1 MKKSVKAEKE
11 KRRLWYS
18 VKNNWDSMKVWSS
31 GELCR
36 LDWIISGII
45 LAILFVTCI
54 QGDIRLTGNRSF
66 LMYEH
71 FWDFYEASYEQ
82 SGGYYAN
89 YLPSTFI
96 AYMIWNL
103 PLYLSGHL
111 PEAILTNSFINNM
124 WYKLLPVL
132 LYYATAHLI
141 YKIGKEVGFGEKKSR
156 LCKFAFLVFPLG
168 VFSQFIFSQYDIFT
182 VFFMIL
188 GLYFYLK
195 EDMWKFALMFGFA
208 ATFKYHAL
216 LYYLVLLLLKEKKI
230 RNLIKYTILMVLPVL
245 LEVLPNINSIHFKR
259 NVLGFGALKFVQKP
273 FAAGMFSGINLVA
286 AASAFV
292 LVWAYQRRTRDKE
305 DLFSWG
311 MFFTTAMSFAVF
323 GFSSW
328 NPQWLL
334 LMVPFL
340 ILNIF
345 INENGN
351 LLVMITNIFVL
362 ALYIFSSQNMVGEN
376 VLNCGILKYFLP
388 SQEFAVRMWD
398 VYMYH
403 NEYMLCTAMWVVLL
417 LYVVFGHPRYH
428 NRQGM
433 IISQGLIWQIRS
445 AFLFG
450 VFAYV
455 VPMGICVLA
464 MLQGKIV
471 FLDNSSQTLEP
482 DNVIMID
489 GESRVSQEI
498 IADGTEL
505 TDIRIRVWNGE
516 QSIIDSISVKITE
529 KDTGKVVYEGIKETD
544 GFSNNSA
551 MYSFVDAPVE
561 VEPGRVYVL
570 EMTSEAQADKGIG
583 LYCVSFSE
591 DQELLAETEE
601 RSDMGNCQLQMKVT
615 GVN

>member
-1 MKKSVKAEKE
+1 MKISHMKQKE
-11 KRRLWYS
+11 KLAIRLKSSW
-18 VKNNWDSMKVWSS
+18 NSMKLWENE
-31 GELCR
+31 GLCK
-36 LDWIISGII
+36 LDWMISSVI
-45 LAILFVTCI
+45 LAVLFVTCL

-71 FWDFYEASYEQ
+71 FTDFYKASYEQ

-96 AYMIWNL
+96 AYAIWNL

-132 LYYATAHLI
+132 LYYAAAHII
-141 YKIGKEVGFGEKKSR
+141 YKIGVEIGFGEKKSR
-156 LCKFAFLVFPLG
+156 LCKFAFLVFPIG

-195 EDMWKFALMFGFA
+195 EDMWKFAAMFGFA
-208 ATFKYHAL
+208 TTFKYHAL

-230 RNLIKYTILMVLPVL
+230 RNLLKYTVVMVLPVL
-245 LEVLPNINSIHFKR
+245 IEVLPNINSIHFKK

-273 FAAGMFSGINLVA
+273 FGIGMFSGINLVA
-286 AASAFV
+286 AISAFI
-292 LVWAYQRRTRDKE
+292 LVWAYQRRVRDKE
-305 DLFSWG
+305 ELFSWG
-311 MFFTTAMSFAVF
+311 MFFATAVSFAVF

-334 LMVPFL
+334 IMVPFL

-362 ALYIFSSQNMVGEN
+362 ALYIFSSQNMVGED
-376 VLNCGILKYFLP
+376 VLNCGILKYILP

-398 VYMYH
+398 VYMFH
-403 NEYMLCTAMWVVLL
+403 NEDLLCTAMWVVLL
-417 LYVVFGHPRYH
+417 LYAVFGHPRYH
-428 NRQGM
+428 NRKGTM
-433 IISQGLIWQIRS
+433 ISQGLVWQIRS

-450 VFAYV
+450 VAAYV
-455 VPMGICVLA
+455 VPMGICVFA
-464 MLQGKIV
+464 MLQGRIV
-471 FLDNSSQTLEP
+471 FLDNSRMDLEANNIIAV
-482 DNVIMID
+482 D
-489 GESRVSQEI
+489 ESSAVSQEI
-498 IADGTEL
+498 VADGREL
-505 TDIRIRVWNGE
+505 SDVRIRVWTGE
-516 QSIIDSISVKITE
+516 QSISDVISVKIVE
-529 KDTGKVVYEGIKETD
+529 KDTGTVVYEGEKETD
-544 GFSNNSA
+544 GFNSNSA
-551 MYSFVDAPVE
+551 LYSFVDGPVE
-561 VEPGRVYVL
+561 VEPGRVYVM
-570 EMTSEAQADKGIG
+570 EMTSQAKPDGGIG
-583 LYCVSFSE
+583 LYCVSSYS

-601 RSDMGNCQLQMKVT
+601 RAGMGGCRLQMKVT

>member
-1 MKKSVKAEKE
+1 M
-11 KRRLWYS
+11 
-18 VKNNWDSMKVWSS
+18 WDSIKNSWSAMKVWN
-31 GELCR
+31 GNELCKV
-36 LDWIISGII
+36 DWIVSTVI
-45 LAILFVTCI
+45 LAVLFVTCI

-66 LMYEH
+66 LLYEH
-71 FWDFYEASYEQ
+71 FTNFYEASYEQ

-96 AYMIWNL
+96 AYAIWNL

-141 YKIGKEVGFGEKKSR
+141 YKIGREVGFGEKKSR
-156 LCKFAFLVFPLG
+156 LCKFAFLVFPVG

-182 VFFMIL
+182 VFFMVL

-195 EDMWKFALMFGFA
+195 EDMWKFALMFGIA
-208 ATFKYHAL
+208 TTFKYHAV
-216 LYYLVLLLLKEKKI
+216 LYYLVLLLLREKKI
-230 RNLIKYTILMVLPVL
+230 RNLIKYTVLMVLPVAI
-245 LEVLPNINSIHFKR
+245 EVLPNIHSIHFQR
-259 NVLGFGALKFVQKP
+259 NVLGFGALQFVRKP
-273 FAAGMFSGINLVA
+273 FAVGMFSGINLVA
-286 AASAFV
+286 AAAAFV
-292 LVWAYQRRTRDKE
+292 LVWSYQRRTREEE

-311 MFFTTAMSFAVF
+311 MFLTTAMSFAVF

-345 INENGN
+345 MNENGN

-362 ALYIFSSQNMVGEN
+362 ALYIFSSQSMVGEN
-376 VLNCGILKYFLP
+376 VLNCGILKYVLP

-398 VYMYH
+398 VYGYH
-403 NEYMLCTAMWVVLL
+403 DEYMLCTAMWVVLL

-428 NRQGM
+428 NRKGTS
-433 IISQGLIWQIRS
+433 IAKGLIWQIRS

-455 VPMGICVLA
+455 IPMGICVLA
-464 MLQGKIV
+464 MLQGKMV
-471 FLDNSSQTLEP
+471 FLDNSSWNLEP
-482 DNVIMID
+482 DNIIMVD
-489 GESRVSQEI
+489 EESHVSQEI

-505 TDIRIRVWNGE
+505 SDIRIRVWNGE
-516 QSIIDSISVKITE
+516 QSISDEISVKITE
-529 KDTGKVVYEGIKETD
+529 KDTGKVVYEGTRETD
-544 GFSNNSA
+544 AFSNNSSL
-551 MYSFVDAPVE
+551 YSFIDEGVE
-561 VEPGRVYVL
+561 VVPGNVYVL
-570 EMTSEAQADKGIG
+570 EMTSEAKANEGIG
-583 LYCVSFSE
+583 LYCVSCSE
-591 DQELLAETEE
+591 EQELLGETEA
-601 RSDMGNCQLQMKVT
+601 RSELGNCQLQMKVT